1 MDNKHHQ
8 NSNSP
13 YALIDG
19 ASAFGLAISAES
31 EELKKTVTD
40 PANEMVDRLEAYE
53 DIFNIEVGD
62 TTLSR
67 ARNIERETGIKQLY
81 IKFEGNNPTGT
92 QKDRIAFA
100 QCMDALRRGY
110 DTVTMATCGNYGVAM
125 ALAAGM
131 AGLRCVICIPEN
143 YHTKRVTEMTGL
155 GADIL
160 RTEGNYEEAVAF
172 SQNLALLKEYY
183 DANPGGANTHL
194 QLISYAE
201 IAYEIYDALRDAPK
215 VLAAPVSNGTMLAGI
230 HRGFATLHKR
240 GKTSRIP
247 RIVAG
252 SSFRKNPIILSYKK
266 GLDYCED
273 LKPERIRET
282 PVNEALINWHSYDGD
297 VALYAINS
305 TCGWADDVSDLKL
318 IHYSKIL
325 KDKEGLNV
333 LPASTAGLIALLE
346 LHKKENFDND
356 RFVAVLT
363 GRK

>member
-1 MDNKHHQ
+1 M
-8 NSNSP
+8 
-13 YALIDG
+13 
-19 ASAFGLAISAES
+19 
-31 EELKKTVTD
+31 VTD
-40 PANEMVDRLEAYE
+40 KDLELVDRLEAYE

-62 TTLSR
+62 TSLSR

-110 DTVTMATCGNYGVAM
+110 DTVTLATCGNYGVAM

-131 AGLRCVICIPEN
+131 AGLRCIICIPEN
-143 YHTKRVTEMTGL
+143 YHTKRITEMIGL
-155 GADIL
+155 GAEIL
-160 RTEGNYEEAVAF
+160 RTQGDYEEAVDF
-172 SQNLALLKEYY
+172 SQKLAMENEYY

-230 HRGFATLHKR
+230 HRGFTTLYKR

-252 SSFRKNPIILSYKK
+252 SSFRKNPIIISYKK
-266 GLDYCED
+266 GLDHCED

-297 VALYAINS
+297 VALYAIQS
-305 TCGWADDVSDLKL
+305 SDGWADEVSDLKL
-318 IHYSKIL
+318 THYSKIL

-346 LHKKENFDND
+346 LHKKENFNND

>member
-1 MDNKHHQ
+1 MDSKYHH
-8 NSNSP
+8 NTP

-19 ASAFGLAISAES
+19 ASAFGLAISSES
-31 EELKKTVTD
+31 EGLKKTVIDT
-40 PANEMVDRLEAYE
+40 ANDLVERLEAYE

-62 TTLSR
+62 TSLTR

-92 QKDRIAFA
+92 QKDRISFA
-100 QCMDALRRGY
+100 QCMDALRRGF
-110 DTVTMATCGNYGVAM
+110 DTVTLATCGNYGVAM
-125 ALAAGM
+125 ALAASM
-131 AGLRCVICIPEN
+131 AGLRCIICIPGN
-143 YHTKRVTEMTGL
+143 YHTRRVTEMESL
-155 GADIL
+155 GAEIL
-160 RTEGNYEEAVAF
+160 RTEGDYEQAVKF
-172 SQNLALLKEYY
+172 SSDLALEKEYY

-201 IAYEIYDALRDAPK
+201 IAYEIYDALRDAPR

-230 HRGFATLHKR
+230 HRGFTTLYKR

-252 SSFRKNPIILSYKK
+252 SSFRKNPIIVSFKR
-266 GLDYCED
+266 GLEYCED
-273 LKPERIRET
+273 LKPETIRET
-282 PVNEALINWHSYDGD
+282 RVNEALINWHSYDGD
-297 VALYAINS
+297 VALNAIYS
-305 TCGWADDVSDLKL
+305 SGGWADDVSDQKL
-318 IHYSKIL
+318 THYSKIL

-346 LHKKENFDND
+346 LHKKENFNND

>member
-1 MDNKHHQ
+1 VDVKHHQ
-8 NSNSP
+8 SANSP

-19 ASAFGLAISAES
+19 ASSFGLSISSES
-31 EELKKTVTD
+31 EELKKIVTNSD
-40 PANEMVDRLEAYE
+40 YDITDRLEAYE

-62 TTLSR
+62 TSLSR
-67 ARNIERETGIKQLY
+67 ARNVERESGIKQLY

-100 QCMDALRRGY
+100 QSMDALRRGY
-110 DTVTMATCGNYGVAM
+110 DTLTLATCGNYGVAM
-125 ALAAGM
+125 ALAANL
-131 AGLRCVICIPEN
+131 AGLRCIICIPEN
-143 YHTKRVTEMTGL
+143 YHTKRITEMTGL
-155 GADIL
+155 GAEIL
-160 RTEGNYEEAVAF
+160 RTEGAYEDAVEF
-172 SQNLALLKEYY
+172 SKSLAIKNEYY

-215 VLAAPVSNGTMLAGI
+215 VVAAPVSNGTMLAGI
-230 HRGFATLHKR
+230 HRGFATLYKR
-240 GKTSRIP
+240 GKTSRVP
-247 RIVAG
+247 RIIAG
-252 SSFRKNPIILSYKK
+252 SSFKKNPIILSYKK

-273 LKPERIRET
+273 LNPEAIRET

-297 VALYAINS
+297 VTLYAIRN
-305 TCGWADDVSDLKL
+305 TNGWASEVSDQKL
-318 IHYSKIL
+318 IYYSKIL
-325 KDKEGLNV
+325 KEKEGLNV

-346 LHKKENFDND
+346 LHKNENFDND